1 MKSALTLLKQDHAKV
16 KKLLSELQKASSASR
31 REELLEQIDEEV
43 TVHATVEEE
52 IFYPAFRDA
61 AKRKKDGE
69 MFHEALAEHNVVKIV
84 LPDLRQTPYDS
95 EEFAGKAKV
104 LKELIEHHAEEEE
117 DEMFPRA
124 QVLLDA
130 RTLRELGARIE
141 ERKSSLK
148 GAVAAR

>member
-1 MKSALTLLKQDHAKV
+1 MKSAVTLLKQDHAKV
-16 KKLLSELQKASSASR
+16 KKLLSELQKATAPSKQEA
-31 REELLEQIDEEV
+31 LLEQIEEEV
-43 TVHATVEEE
+43 TLHATVEEE

-84 LPDLRQTPYDS
+84 IPDLQQTPYGS

-104 LKELIEHHAEEEE
+104 LKELIEHHAKEEE

-130 RTLRELGARIE
+130 RTLQELGARIE

-148 GAVAAR
+148 GATAVR